1 MVRSVKVKLQSV
13 NELQTF
19 TSKDYNFLTDMDDLK
34 VGDIVVAD
42 TKMGLTLGKVT
53 LIQDSGININA
64 TAWIITKVDVEAL
77 KERKEKAI
85 KLQRLQESMV
95 ERKKVIEQRNTFQ
108 ALAENDEE
116 MAKLLAEYDSMVK

>member
-108 ALAENDEE
+108 ALASSDEE
-116 MAKLLAEYDSMVK
+116 MAKLLAEYDELVK

>member
-19 TSKDYNFLTDMDDLK
+19 TSKDYNFLTDIDDLK

-53 LIQDSGININA
+53 LVQDSGININA

>member
-19 TSKDYNFLTDMDDLK
+19 TSKDYNFLTDIDDLK
-34 VGDIVVAD
+34 IGDVVVAD

-53 LIQDSGININA
+53 LVQDSGININA

-108 ALAENDEE
+108 ALAETDEE